1 MTIISSDVSQDL
13 NQLLLE
19 CNYDVLFVLT
29 DTNTQHNCLHLLQRK
44 VPAINNAIQLNVP
57 AGDEHKTIETAIYLW
72 SELGKNG
79 ATRHSLFLNIG
90 GGMITD
96 LGGFVASTYKRGMK
110 YINVSTTLLGAVDAA
125 TGGKT
130 AVNFNGLK
138 NEIGV
143 FQLPAQVIV
152 ATDFFATL
160 SPDNLLSGYAE
171 MMKHALISSVED
183 WKNTLNFDVQTFN
196 KEKLVLL
203 LKRNIEI
210 KTQIVEQDPKEQG
223 IRKALNFG
231 HTIGHAIESYSYTTP
246 HPVLHGYAV
255 LWGMIAELYLSHIKL
270 GFPKASLIEM
280 LSFAKQHYGL
290 PAISCKSYE
299 TLYNLMMHDKKNLD
313 IQHINFTLLSDIG
326 KIAINQTATKEE
338 IFEAIDFLLNN

>member
-1 MTIISSDVSQDL
+1 MAIISSDICQDL
-13 NQLLLE
+13 NLLLQE
-19 CNYDVLFVLT
+19 YDYDILFVLT
-29 DTNTQHNCLHLLQRK
+29 DTNTKNNCLQVLQKK
-44 VPAINNAIQLNVP
+44 VPAINNAIQLSIP

-79 ATRHSLFLNIG
+79 ATRHSLFLNLG

-96 LGGFVASTYKRGMK
+96 LGGFVASTYKRGIK

-125 TGGKT
+125 IGGKT
-130 AVNFNGLK
+130 AINFNGLK

-152 ATDFFATL
+152 ATDFFTTL
-160 SPDNLLSGYAE
+160 NSDNLLSGYAE
-171 MMKHALISSVED
+171 MIKHALISSAED
-183 WKNTLNFDVQTFN
+183 WKKTLNFDVQAFN
-196 KEKLVLL
+196 NEELTLL

-210 KTQIVEQDPKEQG
+210 KTQIVEKDPKEQG

-231 HTIGHAIESYSYTTP
+231 HTIGHAIESYFYTTP

-255 LWGMIAELYLSHIKL
+255 LWGMVAELYLSHIKL
-270 GFPKASLIEM
+270 GFPKTILIDM
-280 LSFAKQHYGL
+280 LSFTKQNYGL
-290 PAISCKSYE
+290 PVISCKSYD
-299 TLYNLMMHDKKNLD
+299 TLYQLMMHDKKNLD

-326 KIAINQTATKEE
+326 KIVIDQTATKEE
-338 IFEAIDFLLNN
+338 IFEAIDFLMNY

>member
-1 MTIISSDVSQDL
+1 MVIVSSDTGKDL
-13 NQLLLE
+13 NRLLSE
-19 CNYDVLFVLT
+19 YDYDALFVLT
-29 DTNTQHNCLHLLQRK
+29 DTNTQKSCLEALLK
-44 VPAINNAIQLNVP
+44 EVPVLNNATLLNIP
-57 AGDEHKTIETAIYLW
+57 AGDEHKTIDTAIKLW
-72 SELGKNG
+72 TELGEKG

-96 LGGFVASTYKRGMK
+96 LGGFVASTYKRGMR

-143 FQLPAQVIV
+143 FQLPTTVIV
-152 ATDFFATL
+152 ATDLFTSLNSA
-160 SPDNLLSGYAE
+160 NLLSGYAE
-171 MMKHALISSVED
+171 MIKHALISSEED
-183 WKNTLNFDVQTFN
+183 WKRTMHFDIQTFD
-196 KEKLVLL
+196 KEELKIL

-210 KTQIVEQDPKEQG
+210 KTSIVEKDPQEQN

-231 HTIGHAIESYSYTTP
+231 HTIGHAIESFSYTTP

-255 LWGMIAELYLSHIKL
+255 LWGMIAELYLSQKKL
-270 GFPKASLIEM
+270 GFPKKVLLEM
-280 LSFAKQHYGL
+280 LGFAKQHYGL
-290 PAISCKSYE
+290 PPISCKSYD
-299 TLYNLMMHDKKNLD
+299 TLYNLMLHDKKNLD
-313 IQHINFTLLSDIG
+313 VQHVNFTLLSDIG

-338 IFEAIDFLLNN
+338 IFEAIDFLMNN